1 MRKPGCIK
9 KLKKDVTY
17 KYKLY
22 NTFKSLLKAI
32 KEEIKNEQHEKIQF

>member
-1 MRKPGCIK
+1 MAVEIPKQ
-9 KLKKDVTY
+9 
-17 KYKLY
+17 YKLY